1 MNSPQPITVYS
12 SQSSEYHHAFQTFLN
27 HTDQKAKAH
36 QWLNGFVERLPSR
49 QIFIDVG
56 AGNGLVTSWFTDA
69 FDQTIALEPNAS
81 LRAELKNNCP
91 LAEVFSEGIME
102 AAIMDSGDFVLCSHV
117 LYYIDGLDWMPT
129 LEKLAS
135 MLSPEG
141 TLIVVLQHHNTQ
153 CMRMMRHF
161 LGRSFDLP
169 ALAQSFQDQQGD
181 RYTVAVETVPAQI
194 NTADFNSAYTI
205 AEFML
210 NLLPM
215 DHPPARRDLEDYV
228 RNYFNCANEG
238 FRFSCD
244 QDFLQIQPR
253 K

>member
-1 MNSPQPITVYS
+1 MNTPQPINVYG
-12 SQSSEYHHAFQTFLN
+12 SQSSEYYHAFQTFLN

-36 QWLNGFVERLPSR
+36 QWLNGFVETLPSR
-49 QIFIDVG
+49 QVFIDVG

-69 FDQTIALEPNAS
+69 FDQTIALEPNDS

-102 AAIMDSGDFVLCSHV
+102 AAIADSGDFVLCSHV
-117 LYYIDGLDWMPT
+117 LYYLDSSDWMPT

-135 MLSPEG
+135 MLSSDG
-141 TLIVVLQHHNTQ
+141 ILIVVLQHHDTQ

-161 LGRSFDLP
+161 LERSFDLP
-169 ALAQSFQDQQGD
+169 ALARAFRDKQGD
-181 RYTVAVETVPAQI
+181 RYEVAIETVPAHV
-194 NTADFNSAYTI
+194 NTTDFNSAYTI

-228 RNYFNCANEG
+228 RNYFICADLG

-244 QDFLQIQPR
+244 QDFLQIRPR
-253 K
+253 